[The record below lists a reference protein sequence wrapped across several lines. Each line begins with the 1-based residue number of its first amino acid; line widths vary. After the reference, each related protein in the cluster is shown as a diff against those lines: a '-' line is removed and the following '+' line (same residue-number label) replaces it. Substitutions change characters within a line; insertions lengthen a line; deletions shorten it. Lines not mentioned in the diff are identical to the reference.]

1 MQTCLIDARCLQDPA
16 YAERG
21 IGRHSSAL
29 LDHARAHLPGTRL
42 LGIADPRLPA
52 LPARVR
58 DLLDG
63 VRTTS
68 YTGALRG
75 PCCHVQLSPMTHDPL
90 FVARLLHHPA
100 IPSAT
105 AIYDFIPLE
114 EPDRYL
120 PSQEARLEYHVSLRW
135 LARHQLFLPISAAA
149 AGGLRRLLGA
159 PDSRIVVTGAPLAPA
174 FEQLRPG
181 TPRHVLVVAGAD
193 PRKNPECAVRAH
205 ARSRAMQD
213 GRIPL
218 VITGAYDAGWLDA
231 QRAEAAALGG
241 DGDLVRTPGH
251 LDEAALLDLFANAL
265 CVVTPS
271 RAEGFSLPV
280 IEAMAAQAPV
290 LASDIPAHRE
300 LLDDAL
306 FPPDDDGVLA
316 QLLDQVAGAA
326 WRAAALE
333 RQNQVWPRFRA
344 RNVAARFWSGVRR
357 LAPGQAPAASRA
369 RPKVAFVTPLPPDPS
384 GVADYSAV
392 TCAELGKRVE
402 LHVLTP
408 SPGAPLPKGAAS
420 VRPMSILP
428 MLSSRFD
435 RIVNV
440 LGNSHYH
447 LGILHTMLR
456 HGGAVI
462 QHDGRM
468 VDLYAAHVS
477 LAQTERM
484 AEAELGRPL
493 RQNEI
498 WHWLAG
504 DTPPPVLIL
513 GEIAAAA
520 EPMLLHSRMSVE
532 EVRRRYGHAATH
544 LPFSLYRTFPEA
556 ALGSKGRSDARGRLG
571 IGAGQVLL
579 ATFGYVHPSKAPTD
593 CVWALELLRGW
604 GIDARLHFVGA
615 AIMALEPLQQ
625 LIAEL
630 GLRPYVRLGETY
642 VDEQAYQD
650 HLIGADIGIQ
660 LRTTGAGS
668 VSGALADCVAAGLP
682 SVASATLADSIDA
695 PDYVRAVPD
704 NPSPVLVAEA
714 AASLLG
720 RRSHDGL
727 ERRSHDDARRAY
739 VASHGFD
746 SYAARLCAALG
757 L

>member
-1 MQTCLIDARCLQDPA
+1 MQTCLIDVRCLQDPN
-16 YAERG
+16 YAGRG
-21 IGRHSSAL
+21 IGRHSLAL
-29 LDHARAHLPGTRL
+29 IEHAREHLPDARL
-42 LGIADPRLPA
+42 IGLTDTRLPA
-52 LPARVR
+52 LPASTRR
-58 DLLDG
+58 LLDEL
-63 VRTTS
+63 RITS
-68 YTGALRG
+68 YTGALNG

-100 IPSAT
+100 IPSA
-105 AIYDFIPLE
+105 AVVYDFIPIE

-120 PSQEARLEYHVSLRW
+120 PTLEARLEYHVSLRW

-159 PDSRIVVTGAPLAPA
+159 PESRTVITGAPLAPT
-174 FEQLRPG
+174 FESVQPG
-181 TPRHVLVVAGAD
+181 APRHVLVVAGAD

-205 ARSRAMQD
+205 ARSRAMQRR
-213 GRIPL
+213 RIPL
-218 VITGAYDAGWLDA
+218 VITGAYDAAWLDV
-231 QRAEAAALGG
+231 QRSEAAALGG
-241 DGDLVRTPGH
+241 DPGLIQTPGH
-251 LDEAALLDLFANAL
+251 LDEPALLQLYADAL
-265 CVVTPS
+265 CVVAPS

-306 FPPDDDGVLA
+306 FPPDDDSALTR
-316 QLLDQVAGAA
+316 L
-326 WRAAALE
+326 LE
-333 RQNQVWPRFRA
+333 RAPEPLWRSIALARQNAVWPRFRA
-344 RNVAARFWSGVRR
+344 RNVAERFWSGIRR
-357 LAPGQAPAASRA
+357 LMPGQPPTAPRA
-369 RPKVAFVTPLPPDPS
+369 RPKLVFLTPLPPDPS
-384 GVADYSAV
+384 GVADYSAA

-408 SPGAPLPKGAAS
+408 SRDAPLPNGAAS
-420 VRPMSILP
+420 VRPLSALP

-440 LGNSHYH
+440 MGNSHYH
-447 LGILHTMLR
+447 LDILRLLLR

-468 VDLYAAHVS
+468 IDLYAAHVS
-477 LAQTERM
+477 LTQTERM

-493 RQNEI
+493 RENEI

-520 EPMLLHSRMSVE
+520 EPLLLHSRASVA
-532 EVRRRYGHAATH
+532 EVSRRYARTATH

-556 ALGSKGRSDARGRLG
+556 ALGSKERANARTRLG
-571 IGAGQVLL
+571 AEPGQILL
-579 ATFGYVHPSKAPTD
+579 ASFGYVHPSKAPVD
-593 CVWALELLRGW
+593 CVWALDLLRSW

-615 AIMALEPLQQ
+615 PIMDLGPLQK
-625 LIAEL
+625 LIADL
-630 GLRPYVRLGETY
+630 GMKPHVRLAETY
-642 VDEQAYQD
+642 IDEQAYRD
-650 HLIGADIGIQ
+650 HLIGADIGLQ

-668 VSGALADCVAAGLP
+668 VSGALADCVGAGLP
-682 SVASATLADSIDA
+682 SVASATLAASIDA
-695 PDYVRAVPD
+695 PDYIRAVPD

-714 AASLLG
+714 AATLLG
-720 RRSHDGL
+720 GRPTA
-727 ERRSHDDARRAY
+727 DARRAY

-746 SYAARLCAALG
+746 AYAARLCAALD
-757 L
+757 LQ